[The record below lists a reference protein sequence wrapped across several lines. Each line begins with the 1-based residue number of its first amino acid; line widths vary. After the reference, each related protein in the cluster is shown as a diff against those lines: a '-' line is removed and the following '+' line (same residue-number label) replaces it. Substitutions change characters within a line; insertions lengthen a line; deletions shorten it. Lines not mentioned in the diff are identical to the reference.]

1 MTQITHADALRSG
14 TQTLAQL
21 NDTLRCHGSGGMTQL
36 SRGVRQLSDDLLQ
49 QALQAV
55 AKFEAFSPENDPYG
69 EHDCAKLEVAGTT
82 IIWKIDYYNKTLNAG
97 SPDPSD
103 PSCTTRVLTIM
114 LAGEY

>member
-1 MTQITHADALRSG
+1 MSQIVHADATRSG

-21 NDTLRCHGSGGMTQL
+21 NDMLRCHGRGGITQI

-49 QALQAV
+49 QSLQAV
-55 AKFEAFSPENDPYG
+55 AKFEAFSPDNDPYG
-69 EHDCAKLEVAGTT
+69 EHDFARLEVAGTT
-82 IIWKIDYYNKTLNAG
+82 IIWKIDYYDKSLSAG